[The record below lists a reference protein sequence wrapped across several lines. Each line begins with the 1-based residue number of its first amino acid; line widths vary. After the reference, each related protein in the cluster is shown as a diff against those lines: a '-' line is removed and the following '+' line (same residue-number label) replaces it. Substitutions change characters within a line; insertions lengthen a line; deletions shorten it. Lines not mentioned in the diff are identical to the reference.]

1 MDNDCGMESILSQ
14 KSPTTMSVAMVE
26 EAGKKLGLS
35 KEDVDEI
42 SKPQG
47 VHIYRLH
54 TNMLG
59 RGVSIWGCT
68 VFHNKARGPYKGG
81 IRIAADINV
90 WEVTELA
97 RLMTLKT
104 SLVEL
109 EFGGAKTGIRFDVK
123 KAYADFGKA
132 GYDKVFEGQIKRAI
146 INEYASAY
154 RETLAKHRYVPAP
167 DMGTGPNEMMC
178 IYNLTNEP
186 SSVTGKPEGI
196 PGWLP
201 GRKEATG
208 YGCCFTALEAMKEL
222 KIEVENARVA
232 VQGFGNVGSYT
243 AKFLKEKGA
252 KVIAITDSLG
262 GAYDENGLDV
272 DKLMGVCT
280 KTGTIKGC
288 APQGIANEQ
297 LFALDVDVLIP
308 AACGGVITENNA
320 GSIKARAIVEGAN
333 MPTEANARPILR
345 KKNILVIPDILAN
358 SGGVIASGEEYSR
371 SLTATRMK
379 KEEVFKVI
387 EEKIGDNLKLALQKS
402 RDEKIDLTE
411 ACTLIA
417 VERVHDAMKKR
428 GWL

>member
-1 MDNDCGMESILSQ
+1 MNDSCGMESILNQ

-35 KEDVDEI
+35 DEDIDEI

-47 VHIYRLH
+47 VHVYRLH

-59 RGVSIWGCT
+59 RGVSTWGCT

-81 IRIAADINV
+81 IRIAPDVDV
-90 WEVTELA
+90 WEVMELA

-104 SLVEL
+104 ALVEL

-123 KAYADFGKA
+123 NAYKTFGKT
-132 GYDKVFEGQIKRAI
+132 GYDKVFESQIKRAI
-146 INEYASAY
+146 MSEYAYAY

-208 YGCCFTALEAMKEL
+208 YGCCFAALEAMREL
-222 KIEVENARVA
+222 KIEVQNAKVA

-252 KVIAITDSLG
+252 KVVAITDAQG
-262 GAYDENGLDV
+262 GAYNANGLDV
-272 DKLMGVCT
+272 DKLMNVCA
-280 KTGTIKGC
+280 KNGTIKGC
-288 APQGIANEQ
+288 EPQDIANEQ

-308 AACGGVITENNA
+308 AACGGVITEKNA

-333 MPTEANARPILR
+333 MPTEAGAQPIL
-345 KKNILVIPDILAN
+345 KNKNILVIPDILAN

-371 SLTATRMK
+371 SL
-379 KEEVFKVI
+379 
-387 EEKIGDNLKLALQKS
+387 
-402 RDEKIDLTE
+402 
-411 ACTLIA
+411 
-417 VERVHDAMKKR
+417 
-428 GWL
+428 